1 MSVTRVFVGFIL
13 LLSFGSTPL
22 LADLVSGPGEGNK
35 LDKLKVFVAAGESAG
50 KELDA
55 VAERKD
61 KPTIYVFVP
70 ADKFTRPMARFLR
83 GLDEKLK
90 AERPDID
97 LFTVWLTDEKDKA
110 KEHLPR
116 VQESLKL
123 SRTSWCVFL
132 GEKTGPPEWGINP
145 DADITV
151 IVADGL
157 NVKLSTGYRSINETE
172 VPKVWEKLPPK
183 K

>member
-1 MSVTRVFVGFIL
+1 MSVTRVFAMFML
-13 LLSFGSTPL
+13 LFSIGSTSL
-22 LADLVSGPGEGNK
+22 LAELVSGPDEGNR
-35 LDKLKVFVAAGESAG
+35 LDKLKVFVAAGESVG

-55 VAERKD
+55 VAKRKD
-61 KPTIYVFVP
+61 KPTIYVFIP
-70 ADKFTRPMARFLR
+70 SDKFTRPIARFLR

-90 AERPDID
+90 AERPEID
-97 LFTVWLTDEKDKA
+97 VFAVWLTDEKDKA

-151 IVADGL
+151 IIANGL

-172 VPKVWEKLPPK
+172 IPKVWEKLPPK

>member
-1 MSVTRVFVGFIL
+1 MLGREI
-13 LLSFGSTPL
+13 
-22 LADLVSGPGEGNK
+22 
-35 LDKLKVFVAAGESAG
+35 
-50 KELDA
+50 
-55 VAERKD
+55 
-61 KPTIYVFVP
+61 
-70 ADKFTRPMARFLR
+70 LR

-97 LFTVWLTDEKDKA
+97 LFAVWLTDEKDKA

-116 VQESLKL
+116 VQESLQL
-123 SRTSWCVFL
+123 GRTSWCVFL

-145 DADITV
+145 DADLTV

-157 NVKLSTGYRSINETE
+157 TVKLSTGYRSINETE

>member
-1 MSVTRVFVGFIL
+1 MSAARMFAVFML
-13 LLSFGSTPL
+13 LISFGSKPL
-22 LADLVSGPGEGNK
+22 LAELASGPGEGNK
-35 LDKLKVFVAAGESAG
+35 LDQLKVFVAAGESAG

-61 KPTIYVFVP
+61 KPTIYVFIP

-97 LFTVWLTDEKDKA
+97 LFAVWLTDEKDKA

-157 NVKLSTGYRSINETE
+157 NVKLSTGYRSINETD